1 MELRH
6 LRYFVAVAEELHFGR
21 AAARLTISQPPLS
34 QQIRRLERELQA
46 PLLYRTKRHV
56 ELTTAGRVFLEE
68 AKAIVAQAE
77 RAAAL
82 ARRASRGEIGQ
93 LLVGSALW
101 ADFTSG
107 STIIRIFSERRP
119 EVEVEL
125 RDLSAPEQVA
135 ALEAERLHV
144 GILRPP
150 VRSKTLITERLLSE
164 KLVVT
169 FPQGH
174 RLKNYERVPW
184 VALADH
190 PYILFSRRRAP
201 AFDAVVARGCHDAG
215 VMLNV
220 KYEVDHPQTIL
231 SIVEAG
237 LGISLVPASLTGLER
252 PGVAYRP
259 LRPAGPVLETLI
271 AWRKGNDL
279 PLIREFV
286 RVAREVTRSKPRS
299 RVH

>member
-6 LRYFVAVAEELHFGR
+6 LRYFVAVADELHFGR

-68 AKAIVAQAE
+68 AKAIVAHAE

-107 STIIRIFSERRP
+107 STIIRIFSQRRP

-164 KLVVT
+164 KLVVA

-184 VALADH
+184 AALADH

-215 VMLNV
+215 VTLNV

-237 LGISLVPASLTGLER
+237 LGISLVPASLTRLER

-286 RVAREVTRSKPRS
+286 RVAREVARSKPRS